1 MGLGEILS
9 KAALNTCLGMG
20 TVFLMLI
27 FISSV
32 IYLLRFIPDKK
43 EKRGETEQTAYKEER
58 EFSDDDETVAVIAA
72 ALQAFED
79 DEKEEV
85 SQTRAATVFTAKKI
99 RKR

>member
-20 TVFLMLI
+20 TVFLMLL
-27 FISSV
+27 FISCV

-43 EKRGETEQTAYKEER
+43 EKRAETEQISYKEQQ
-58 EFSDDDETVAVIAA
+58 EFSDDDEIAAVIAA
-72 ALQAFED
+72 ALQAFEE
-79 DEKEEV
+79 DEKEEESV
-85 SQTRAATVFTAKKI
+85 TRTATVFTARKI

>member
-20 TVFLMLI
+20 TVFLMLL
-27 FISSV
+27 FISCV
-32 IYLLRFIPDKK
+32 ISLLRFIPDKK
-43 EKRGETEQTAYKEER
+43 EKRA
-58 EFSDDDETVAVIAA
+58 DDDETVAVIAA
-72 ALQAFED
+72 ALQAFEE

>member
-9 KAALNTCLGMG
+9 KATLNTCLGMG
-20 TVFLMLI
+20 TVFLML
-27 FISSV
+27 FCISGV

-43 EKRGETEQTAYKEER
+43 EKSGETEQTAYKEER

-72 ALQAFED
+72 ALQAFEE
-79 DEKEEV
+79 DEKEEE
-85 SQTRAATVFTAKKI
+85 SLTKKETVFIARKI